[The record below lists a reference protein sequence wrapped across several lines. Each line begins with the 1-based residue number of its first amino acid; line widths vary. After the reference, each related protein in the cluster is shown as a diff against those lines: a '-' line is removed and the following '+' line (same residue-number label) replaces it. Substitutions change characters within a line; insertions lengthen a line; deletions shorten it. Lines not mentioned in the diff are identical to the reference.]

1 MRIENTE
8 LILSM
13 HYLNHSELLK
23 KPNLTD
29 TQKAKP
35 IKETQTN
42 S

>member
-23 KPNLTD
+23 KPNLND
-29 TQKAKP
+29 TQKAKST
-35 IKETQTN
+35 KETQTK